1 VPTAASPDPLGITSL
16 ELEVQPRTTARF
28 ATSLNV
34 DFKATDDLILSLVSS
49 YNRGTIWQ
57 AAASPTF
64 TTGVRSRGIEGDA
77 LFDFTTRQPETTA
90 TLTATNTSTYK
101 INSGT
106 SFIPSF
112 EYANSV
118 IKVDGN
124 VFYSKATSRY
134 DPLGE
139 KGAIAG
145 LTSPIRATGNFSVG
159 RSRDL
164 YEQDWQI
171 DQISGGDWSDPAS
184 F

>member
-1 VPTAASPDPLGITSL
+1 
-16 ELEVQPRTTARF
+16 
-28 ATSLNV
+28 
-34 DFKATDDLILSLVSS
+34 
-49 YNRGTIWQ
+49 
-57 AAASPTF
+57 
-64 TTGVRSRGIEGDA
+64 
-77 LFDFTTRQPETTA
+77 
-90 TLTATNTSTYK
+90 
-101 INSGT
+101 
-106 SFIPSF
+106 
-112 EYANSV
+112 
-118 IKVDGN
+118 GN

-184 F
+184 FTISGAPTIRVNNGRRSSHRLTGGGSNFTYFADFGRVPVEFKTGFLIKNAEYEFEDRGDAFLYEYTGPLSNS